1 MNNFTFKD
9 NLLWR
14 SLLIRSALVIVTV
27 AIVVW
32 AMPHD
37 TANTF
42 PVEEGKPWRYAEL
55 TAPFDFPVLKSDAA
69 IRHERDSVLR
79 NYEPYYNYDGTTETR
94 MVRKFTTDYAD
105 SIPGL
110 PLGYTSVIANR
121 LHSLYQ
127 QGIMPSEEYEALRRD
142 TSSMIR
148 VVNQK
153 QASSVSIMRRKSRRM
168 RS

>member
-14 SLLIRSALVIVTV
+14 SLLIRSALVVVTV

-94 MVRKFTTDYAD
+94 MVRKPTAFPVCPSA
-105 SIPGL
+105 IPVSL
-110 PLGYTSVIANR
+110 PTVCTASTNR
-121 LHSLYQ
+121 
-127 QGIMPSEEYEALRRD
+127 
-142 TSSMIR
+142 
-148 VVNQK
+148 
-153 QASSVSIMRRKSRRM
+153 ASCPRKSTRHCAATRRA
-168 RS
+168 